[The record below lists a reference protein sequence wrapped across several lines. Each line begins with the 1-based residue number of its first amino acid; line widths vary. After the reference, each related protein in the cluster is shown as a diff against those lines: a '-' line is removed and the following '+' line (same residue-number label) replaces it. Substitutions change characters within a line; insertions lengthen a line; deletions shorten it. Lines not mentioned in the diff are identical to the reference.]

1 MFAASKTRN
10 KAAGSA
16 GDPYWTS
23 VSLLTNFENNLTF
36 QDGSTNNIALTRN
49 GVVNPSLATPFTGG
63 VGGSEYFNGSTGYVS
78 GTTSTAAEFG
88 TGDFTVEAFVYL
100 TAITTYTLLFGSSG
114 LNMYFGIAVY
124 GVAPLYRL
132 TAYDGTTILEQTA
145 GTSFTLN
152 AWNHVAWVR
161 SGTTFTAY
169 LNGASVYST
178 TNSKN
183 ITGTTGFQVGHSPNY
198 VPYYW
203 AGNISNFR
211 IVKGTAV
218 YTTGFTPP
226 TAPLTAITNT
236 SLLIT
241 GTGQGMFDNSTFVDQ
256 GPNALTVTATGA
268 PVYSGLSPFGN
279 TSPGSIYCPTLNDF
293 VTGITADNLSASDWT
308 FEAWVNIST
317 FVASGGVS
325 GNIIIS
331 KCVTPIVANFG
342 ELTFAAT
349 TNGAVIYIRPT
360 TGAGQVAYQATSAI
374 SANTW
379 THVAAVYTN
388 STTTLKL
395 YKNGTLTDTF
405 TSVTNGG
412 GATTTRYGIG
422 QYGNG
427 YAPNAFSGYISNARV
442 AKTAVYT
449 ANFTPSTTPLT
460 AITNTS
466 LLVRGDTGAFYDLSN
481 NGLAETGLNSPAVT
495 TQITKF
501 GKGALSIGSGKELT
515 IPYSTAFDFY
525 TKNATI
531 ECWIYP
537 TANGGGGLGTI
548 VADWKTG
555 ANPGPSS
562 FLIYYG
568 TGTVT
573 AQVVQQA
580 NTYSDQ
586 GNIILTGTASL
597 NAWHFIALTYDG
609 TTLRLFIDGTLAQS
623 STSFTGFNQSHN
635 TVIDI
640 GNLSNFGTTYC
651 FNGYLDDIRITK
663 GVARYTATFTPPTAT
678 FPTGP

>member
-10 KAAGSA
+10 KAAASS
-16 GDPYWTS
+16 GDPYWTNT
-23 VSLLTNFENNLTF
+23 SLLTNFENNLTF

-100 TAITTYTLLFGSSG
+100 TAATTYALLFGSSG

-198 VPYYW
+198 TPYYW

-218 YTTGFTPP
+218 YTANFTPP

-256 GPNALTVTATGA
+256 GPNALTMTATGA

-279 TSPGSIYCPTLNDF
+279 TYPGSVLYNGTSYF
-293 VTGITADNLSASDWT
+293 TFAGITFNGNFCAECWFYKTANPT
-308 FEAWVNIST
+308 NYTVIF
-317 FVASGGVS
+317 GGSSVS
-325 GNIIIS
+325 GANNHQFV
-331 KCVTPIVANFG
+331 VTNTGAITMV
-342 ELTFAAT
+342 LAAT
-349 TNGAVIYIRPT
+349 AIITS
-360 TGAGQVAYQATSAI
+360 AGTAATSNAWHHI
-374 SANTW
+374 VFVRSGSNCAVFVDGARQGTGTSSDNT
-379 THVAAVYTN
+379 
-388 STTTLKL
+388 SIC
-395 YKNGTLTDTF
+395 
-405 TSVTNGG
+405 
-412 GATTTRYGIG
+412 TRIG
-422 QYGNG
+422 DIAGLAG
-427 YAPNAFSGYISNARV
+427 YSPIGYISNSRIV
-442 AKTAVYT
+442 IGSSVYDPTATTLTV
-449 ANFTPSTTPLT
+449 PTTPLT

-466 LLVRGDTGAFYDLSN
+466 LLVRGDTGAFYDLSIVGN
-481 NGLAETGLNSPAVT
+481 PESGVGSAMVT
-495 TQITKF
+495 TQIKKF
-501 GKGALSIGSGKELT
+501 GKGALSLGSGKELT
-515 IPYSTAFDFY
+515 VPYSTAFNFY
-525 TKNATI
+525 STSATI

-548 VADWKTG
+548 IADWKTG
-555 ANPGPSS
+555 ASPGPSS
-562 FLIYYG
+562 FLLYYG

-586 GNIILTGTASL
+586 GNIALSGTASL

-609 TTLRLFIDGTLAQS
+609 TTLRLFIDGTLVQS

-663 GVARYTATFTPPTAT
+663 GVARYTANFTPPTAT

>member
-1 MFAASKTRN
+1 MFAASKT
-10 KAAGSA
+10 GGVVSS

-100 TAITTYTLLFGSSG
+100 TSATTYALLFGTSG

-132 TAYDGTTILEQTA
+132 SAYDGTTILEQTA

-203 AGNISNFR
+203 TGNISNFR

-218 YTTGFTPP
+218 YTANFTPP

-241 GTGQGMFDNSTFVDQ
+241 GTGQGMFNNSTFVDQ
-256 GPNALTVTATGA
+256 GPNALTMSVGGSA
-268 PVYSGLSPFGN
+268 VYSGLSPFGN
-279 TSPGSIYCPTLNDF
+279 TYPGSIYCPTLNDF

-317 FVASGGVS
+317 FVATGGVG
-325 GNIIIS
+325 GNVIIS
-331 KCVTPIVANFG
+331 KCVTPIVSNFG
-342 ELTFAAT
+342 EITFAAT
-349 TNGAVIYIRPT
+349 TAGAVVYIRPT
-360 TGAGQVAYQATSAI
+360 TGAVQTPYRATSAI
-374 SANTW
+374 TANTW

-388 STTTLKL
+388 SSTTLKL

-405 TSVTNGG
+405 TGVTNGG

-427 YAPNAFSGYISNARV
+427 YAPSAFSGYISNARV

-481 NGLAETGLNSPAVT
+481 NGNGMTSTGTTEVT
-495 TQITKF
+495 TQFKKF
-501 GKGALSIGSGKELT
+501 GSESGTYASTGRQSVTNAANLQFGSGDYTIETWVYRPSAALLRTLLSKGAAATGWLLQINTSQQVIFTVTSTIILTSTATITAGTWTHVAVTRSGTTTRLFVAGNLEATATDSTAFSQTENLSIGVNRSNTSGL
-515 IPYSTAFDFY
+515 
-525 TKNATI
+525 
-531 ECWIYP
+531 
-537 TANGGGGLGTI
+537 
-548 VADWKTG
+548 
-555 ANPGPSS
+555 
-562 FLIYYG
+562 
-568 TGTVT
+568 
-573 AQVVQQA
+573 
-580 NTYSDQ
+580 
-586 GNIILTGTASL
+586 
-597 NAWHFIALTYDG
+597 
-609 TTLRLFIDGTLAQS
+609 
-623 STSFTGFNQSHN
+623 
-635 TVIDI
+635 
-640 GNLSNFGTTYC
+640 
-651 FNGYLDDIRITK
+651 NGYLDDIRLTK

>member
-1 MFAASKTRN
+1 MELTGTAALSAKTTHHNMFAASKT
-10 KAAGSA
+10 GGVVSS

-100 TAITTYTLLFGSSG
+100 TSGTTSALLFGSSG
-114 LNMYFGIAVY
+114 LNMYFGVAVNAS
-124 GVAPLYRL
+124 APIYRL
-132 TAYDGTTILEQTA
+132 TAYDGTTVLEQTA

-203 AGNISNFR
+203 TGNISNFR

-218 YTTGFTPP
+218 YTSAFTPP

-241 GTGQGMFDNSTFVDQ
+241 GTGQGMFDNATFVDQ

-279 TSPGSIYCPTLNDF
+279 TYPGSVLFNGTSQY
-293 VTGITADNLSASDWT
+293 LSSPSNAAFDLGSSSFT
-308 FEAWVNIST
+308 VEAWVNPSSFT
-317 FVASGGVS
+317 NGYAVASRYNFS
-325 GNIIIS
+325 GSASGWVLRFVN
-331 KCVTPIVANFG
+331 
-342 ELTFAAT
+342 AT
-349 TNGAVIYIRPT
+349 TLRFVRGNDVLLD
-360 TGAGQVAYQATSAI
+360 ATVSA
-374 SANTW
+374 SVGTW
-379 THVAAVYTN
+379 YHVAAVRNGSTLTLYFNGTQVAQATSIANFTDAATSFQTGVTNTATDYANGYTN
-388 STTTLKL
+388 NLRIVK
-395 YKNGTLTDTF
+395 G
-405 TSVTNGG
+405 
-412 GATTTRYGIG
+412 
-422 QYGNG
+422 
-427 YAPNAFSGYISNARV
+427 
-442 AKTAVYT
+442 TAVYT
-449 ANFTPSTTPLT
+449 ANFSPSTTPLT

-481 NGLAETGLNSPAVT
+481 SGVAETGVGSIAVT
-495 TQITKF
+495 TQIKKF
-501 GKGALSIGSGKELT
+501 GSESGGFNGSSQYLT
-515 IPYSTAFDFY
+515 IPNTAASDLYTGDFTIEAWVNCSVLTGDRCIFATGWPIALYISGGAPIAVVKPVNAADPSIVVIAGSALTLNTWAHVAFTRQGQTYRIFTNGTLNNTTTVASGAPIASTAPYF
-525 TKNATI
+525 AI
-531 ECWIYP
+531 
-537 TANGGGGLGTI
+537 G
-548 VADWKTG
+548 V
-555 ANPGPSS
+555 NPVYAAY
-562 FLIYYG
+562 F
-568 TGTVT
+568 
-573 AQVVQQA
+573 A
-580 NTYSDQ
+580 
-586 GNIILTGTASL
+586 GNI
-597 NAWHFIALTYDG
+597 
-609 TTLRLFIDGTLAQS
+609 
-623 STSFTGFNQSHN
+623 
-635 TVIDI
+635 
-640 GNLSNFGTTYC
+640 
-651 FNGYLDDIRITK
+651 DDIRLTK
-663 GVARYTATFTPPTAT
+663 GVARYTATFTPPTTT

>member
-1 MFAASKTRN
+1 MFAASKTRQN
-10 KAAGSA
+10 VAGGPPPS

-63 VGGSEYFNGSTGYVS
+63 VGGSEYTNGSTGYVS

-100 TAITTYTLLFGSSG
+100 TAATTYAMLFGSSG
-114 LNMYFGIAVY
+114 LNMYFGIVVY

-132 TAYDGTTILEQTA
+132 TAYDGTTILEQTT

-161 SGTTFTAY
+161 NGTTFTAY

-218 YTTGFTPP
+218 YTTTFTPP

-279 TSPGSIYCPTLNDF
+279 TYAGSVLFNGSTQYLSVPNSAPLQLTNTGAFTLECWIYPTTISTARFIFTNYNQAPSYSGYAFGIGCDNFNTQLQFWDGAAWRYF
-293 VTGITADNLSASDWT
+293 GAITANVWTHIAITYQSSGTTGLVFVNGVQQGSAFAITSGINYTAGNALIGAQSASAG
-308 FEAWVNIST
+308 FFAGNIS
-317 FVASGGVS
+317 
-325 GNIIIS
+325 
-331 KCVTPIVANFG
+331 NFRITKG
-342 ELTFAAT
+342 
-349 TNGAVIYIRPT
+349 
-360 TGAGQVAYQATSAI
+360 
-374 SANTW
+374 
-379 THVAAVYTN
+379 
-388 STTTLKL
+388 
-395 YKNGTLTDTF
+395 
-405 TSVTNGG
+405 
-412 GATTTRYGIG
+412 
-422 QYGNG
+422 
-427 YAPNAFSGYISNARV
+427 
-442 AKTAVYT
+442 TAVYT
-449 ANFTPSTTPLT
+449 ANFTPPTTPLT

-481 NGLAETGLNSPAVT
+481 NGLAETGVNSPAVT

-537 TANGGGGLGTI
+537 TANGGGGIGTI
-548 VADWKTG
+548 IADWKTG
-555 ANPGPSS
+555 AAPGPSS
-562 FLIYYG
+562 FLLYYG

-586 GNIILTGTASL
+586 GNIALTGTAAL
-597 NAWHFIALTYDG
+597 NAWHHIALTYDG
-609 TTLRLFIDGTLAQS
+609 TTLRLFINGTVAQS
-623 STSFTGFNQSHN
+623 STAFTGFNQSHN

-678 FPTGP
+678 FPTA

>member
-1 MFAASKTRN
+1 MFAAAKTGGVV
-10 KAAGSA
+10 AGTS

-36 QDGSTNNIALTRN
+36 QDGSTNNFAITRN
-49 GVVNPSLATPFTGG
+49 GVVNPSLNTPFSG
-63 VGGSEYFNGSTGYVS
+63 VGGSEWFNGSTGYVS

-88 TGDFTVEAFVYL
+88 TGDFTVEAWAYM
-100 TAITTYTLLFGSSG
+100 TANASGNYNMLFATSG
-114 LNMYFGIAVY
+114 LNMYFGIVAY
-124 GVAPLYRL
+124 LTAPLYRL
-132 TAYDGTTILEQTA
+132 TAYDGTTTLEQTA

-169 LNGASVYST
+169 LNGSSVYST

-183 ITGTTGFQVGHSPNY
+183 ITGTTGFQVGHSPSY
-198 VPYYW
+198 PLLYYW
-203 AGNISNFR
+203 TGNISNLR
-211 IVKGTAV
+211 VVKGSAV
-218 YTTGFTPP
+218 YTANFTPS
-226 TAPLTAITNT
+226 TTPLTAITNT

-241 GTGQGMFDNSTFVDQ
+241 GTGQGMFDNATFVDQ
-256 GPNALTVTATGA
+256 GPNALTMSVGGSA
-268 PVYSGLSPFGN
+268 VYSGLSPFGN
-279 TSPGSIYCPTLNDF
+279 TYPGSIYCPTLNDF

-317 FVASGGVS
+317 FVTSSNS

-331 KCVTPIVANFG
+331 KCVTPIVGNFG

-360 TGAGQVAYQATSAI
+360 TGAGQAAYQATSAI
-374 SANTW
+374 TANTW

-466 LLVRGDTGAFYDLSN
+466 LLVRGDTGAFYDLSTK
-481 NGLAETGLNSPAVT
+481 GLAETGTGAPAVT
-495 TQITKF
+495 TQIKKF
-501 GKGALSIGSGKELT
+501 GNESIFLNGSSYLSVANSTAIQFGSGDTT
-515 IPYSTAFDFY
+515 IEFWINVTSTAGIQQIINTASSASANLSYAILISSGSLFY
-525 TKNATI
+525 YLSSNGTTWDIASGVAVGAI
-531 ECWIYP
+531 
-537 TANGGGGLGTI
+537 TANTWTY
-548 VADWKTG
+548 VALVRSG
-555 ANPGPSS
+555 
-562 FLIYYG
+562 
-568 TGTVT
+568 
-573 AQVVQQA
+573 
-580 NTYSDQ
+580 NTWTPYVNSV
-586 GNIILTGTASL
+586 A
-597 NAWHFIALTYDG
+597 G
-609 TTLRLFIDGTLAQS
+609 TTTTNAAALFNFTSAIPIGQNANAQYV
-623 STSFTGFNQSHN
+623 T
-635 TVIDI
+635 
-640 GNLSNFGTTYC
+640 
-651 FNGYLDDIRITK
+651 GYLDDIRITK
-663 GVARYTATFTPPTAT
+663 GVARTITTPTVT

>member
-1 MFAASKTRN
+1 MLKPRRYKRVVS
-10 KAAGSA
+10 AGAPAPS

-100 TAITTYTLLFGSSG
+100 TSATTYALLFGSSG

-132 TAYDGTTILEQTA
+132 TAYDGTTLLEQTA

-211 IVKGTAV
+211 VVKGTAV
-218 YTTGFTPP
+218 YTTTFTPP

-241 GTGQGMFDNSTFVDQ
+241 GTGQGMFDNATFVDQ

-279 TSPGSIYCPTLNDF
+279 TYAGSVYFGGN
-293 VTGITADNLSASDWT
+293 GNYLSAPPAAATSFSGAFT
-308 FEAWVNIST
+308 MEAWINVSDAGRTIDALKAGTVISGAIAGNT
-317 FVASGGVS
+317 SGQWVFYLIITGGVLAS
-325 GNIIIS
+325 LGLE
-331 KCVTPIVANFG
+331 VAGATVLNVSS
-342 ELTFAAT
+342 LTAAL
-349 TNGAVIYIRPT
+349 
-360 TGAGQVAYQATSAI
+360 
-374 SANTW
+374 NTW
-379 THVAAVYTN
+379 HHVALVRNGTALTIYLNGTSVG
-388 STTTLKL
+388 STTYGTTFSTNAGGTVQIARHAFGSPNENWTKG
-395 YKNGTLTDTF
+395 YFSNTRVVNG
-405 TSVTNGG
+405 
-412 GATTTRYGIG
+412 
-422 QYGNG
+422 
-427 YAPNAFSGYISNARV
+427 
-442 AKTAVYT
+442 TAVYT

-481 NGLAETGLNSPAVT
+481 NGNGMTSTGTTTVT
-495 TQITKF
+495 TQVK
-501 GKGALSIGSGKELT
+501 KYGAESASYTATAYQTVADAVNLQLGSGD
-515 IPYSTAFDFY
+515 Y
-525 TKNATI
+525 TI
-531 ECWIYP
+531 EAWVYRNAAGVLHSLICKGGATTGWLLQLNALNQLAFSVGA
-537 TANGGGGLGTI
+537 TALLTSTTT
-548 VADWKTG
+548 VG
-555 ANPGPSS
+555 ATTWT
-562 FLIYYG
+562 FV
-568 TGTVT
+568 TVT
-573 AQVVQQA
+573 R
-580 NTYSDQ
+580 S
-586 GNIILTGTASL
+586 GTS
-597 NAWHFIALTYDG
+597 T
-609 TTLRLFIDGTLAQS
+609 RLFVGGNLEATATD
-623 STSFTGFNQSHN
+623 STNFNQTNALLVGADRS
-635 TVIDI
+635 
-640 GNLSNFGTTYC
+640 NLNGL
-651 FNGYLDDIRITK
+651 NGYLDDIRITK
-663 GVARYTATFTPPTAT
+663 GVARYTANFTPPTAT
-678 FPTGP
+678 FPTA